1 VSAEIGPD
9 SEKDEKLKRKFS
21 VISDSPETAPEKTD
35 DEVELAEEEPKKQSW
50 LEKLFQ
56 GKNSTEKQPDK
67 TVESP
72 ILPAMEVELVAE
84 SPEAEV
90 STPEAT
96 AEELE
101 RQLNLQREDQIRNEE
116 ISETSIVVEQ
126 DEKTESI
133 PEVSIPE
140 QIEKPED
147 SPEIENTE
155 IISQEPEN
163 LVETIDEP
171 EAVDLKP
178 ARQVE
183 KQSESKPSDDQELE
197 IRDNIAKP
205 VVVAI
210 QDTPTDNLVAKNEL
224 DKDQLAEAYKSAIET
239 EDEPK
244 DIEQAATEL
253 TSKLT
258 KRIGQLKTNQEVQT
272 RAESADLQKSVIA
285 VSEKIL
291 ADPNKSHAQQRV
303 QVKNLME
310 VLGFE
315 NVDQTLDLLIKQ
327 YGEQF
332 ISQLMSQLLRILRQE
347 KYELDPIAIRKARK
361 KLQTKIRMS
370 IGHCAIKLSMQDS

>member
-1 VSAEIGPD
+1 
-9 SEKDEKLKRKFS
+9 
-21 VISDSPETAPEKTD
+21 
-35 DEVELAEEEPKKQSW
+35 
-50 LEKLFQ
+50 
-56 GKNSTEKQPDK
+56 
-67 TVESP
+67 
-72 ILPAMEVELVAE
+72 M
-84 SPEAEV
+84 
-90 STPEAT
+90 
-96 AEELE
+96 
-101 RQLNLQREDQIRNEE
+101 
-116 ISETSIVVEQ
+116 
-126 DEKTESI
+126 
-133 PEVSIPE
+133 
-140 QIEKPED
+140 
-147 SPEIENTE
+147 
-155 IISQEPEN
+155 
-163 LVETIDEP
+163 
-171 EAVDLKP
+171 
-178 ARQVE
+178 
-183 KQSESKPSDDQELE
+183 
-197 IRDNIAKP
+197 
-205 VVVAI
+205 
-210 QDTPTDNLVAKNEL
+210 
-224 DKDQLAEAYKSAIET
+224 AEAYKSAIET

>member
-1 VSAEIGPD
+1 MSAEIGPD

-224 DKDQLAEAYKSAIET
+224 DKD
-239 EDEPK
+239 
-244 DIEQAATEL
+244 
-253 TSKLT
+253 
-258 KRIGQLKTNQEVQT
+258 
-272 RAESADLQKSVIA
+272 
-285 VSEKIL
+285 
-291 ADPNKSHAQQRV
+291 
-303 QVKNLME
+303 
-310 VLGFE
+310 
-315 NVDQTLDLLIKQ
+315 
-327 YGEQF
+327 
-332 ISQLMSQLLRILRQE
+332 
-347 KYELDPIAIRKARK
+347 
-361 KLQTKIRMS
+361 
-370 IGHCAIKLSMQDS
+370 

>member
-1 VSAEIGPD
+1 MSAEIGPD

>member
-1 VSAEIGPD
+1 MSAEIGPD

-285 VSEKIL
+285 VTEKIL

-332 ISQLMSQLLRILRQE
+332 ISQLMSQLLMILRQE

>member
-1 VSAEIGPD
+1 MSAEIGPD

-332 ISQLMSQLLRILRQE
+332 ISQLMSQLLMILRQE

>member
-332 ISQLMSQLLRILRQE
+332 ISQLMSQLLMILRQE